1 MQNGYKITL
10 SIRDENNW
18 ICNSVDLDEVAH
30 NEPPHSDLHCL
41 PSSLGI
47 PNTNNLEQEDHSGPV
62 SLPWDTIANY
72 MGMAAIL
79 TFKS

>member
-1 MQNGYKITL
+1 MVYHYKK
-10 SIRDENNW
+10 
-18 ICNSVDLDEVAH
+18 
-30 NEPPHSDLHCL
+30 
-41 PSSLGI
+41 
-47 PNTNNLEQEDHSGPV
+47 QEDHSGPV

>member
-1 MQNGYKITL
+1 MCQL
-10 SIRDENNW
+10 
-18 ICNSVDLDEVAH
+18 V
-30 NEPPHSDLHCL
+30 L
-41 PSSLGI
+41 PYRWMI
-47 PNTNNLEQEDHSGPV
+47 KKQEDHSGPV

>member
-1 MQNGYKITL
+1 MAATM
-10 SIRDENNW
+10 ST
-18 ICNSVDLDEVAH
+18 A
-30 NEPPHSDLHCL
+30 
-41 PSSLGI
+41 
-47 PNTNNLEQEDHSGPV
+47 EQEDHSGPV

>member
-1 MQNGYKITL
+1 MVNKIFAKNIKSPESLKWVITSAELGQHTPPRGAETSSILYKK
-10 SIRDENNW
+10 
-18 ICNSVDLDEVAH
+18 
-30 NEPPHSDLHCL
+30 
-41 PSSLGI
+41 
-47 PNTNNLEQEDHSGPV
+47 QEDHRGPV

>member
-1 MQNGYKITL
+1 MVLMRGHNVSFNG
-10 SIRDENNW
+10 
-18 ICNSVDLDEVAH
+18 
-30 NEPPHSDLHCL
+30 
-41 PSSLGI
+41 
-47 PNTNNLEQEDHSGPV
+47 QEDHGGPV